1 MKRASISQLREHL
14 NDYIEQVR
22 KGETIEI
29 VDRKIPVARVV
40 PTVSESGKA
49 RQRDQVLIKRL
60 LRSGQV
66 KAGSLRGVPEILKR
80 LPPGPTKSGVLE
92 ALLAERAEGR

>member
-1 MKRASISQLREHL
+1 MKRASVSELREHL
-14 NDYIEQVR
+14 SRYLEQVR
-22 KGETIEI
+22 RGETIEV

-40 PTVSESGKA
+40 PMASEGKKA
-49 RQRDQVLIKRL
+49 RQRNNSLVKRL

-66 KAGSLRGVPEILKR
+66 KAGHLRGVPEILKR
-80 LPPGPTKSGVLE
+80 LPTGPAQSGVLE